1 MWLELC
7 PCLSIMNKLKLNA
20 FAAMFTALSGNTSV
34 PGNDVHSHIF
44 FFYVMFTICQVNK
57 SSKNTFI
64 QSLKADHQPLRS

>member
-34 PGNDVHSHIF
+34 PGNDVHSHIYF
-44 FFYVMFTICQVNK
+44 KKCDVHHLSNEQVIK
-57 SSKNTFI
+57 EYFHTVT
-64 QSLKADHQPLRS
+64 QS